1 MILMVGILADPV
13 ICYFMDYC
21 MDSKV
26 DFAFVDVNLLGKEI
40 FFDQTH
46 WFIPNSPPLA
56 HKSITGVF
64 NRVLFS
70 WANYHELQKDLLIR
84 LFNWMDTIY
93 PNVLNR
99 PKSTY
104 SNLSKPL
111 QLQWA
116 AHFLWEIPDSWIVSF
131 NKIRVEDPCI
141 CKSISSSR
149 SIVNNVY
156 YQQHLKIYEPAL
168 VQEHLNG
175 LNIRLHICDQLYTAT
190 AIESSSVDYRYNKI
204 DNHYFDYHDLP
215 LDLVHGAIEFANRI
229 GLVFCGID
237 LIFSK
242 GRYYFLEANP
252 SPGYSYFESQ
262 LSHHQISSS
271 LVNYLGGGVR

>member
-116 AHFLWEIPDSWIVSF
+116 SAFLFGKYQTVGSLVLIKLELR
-131 NKIRVEDPCI
+131 IRVFVSPLAH
-141 CKSISSSR
+141 
-149 SIVNNVY
+149 
-156 YQQHLKIYEPAL
+156 Q
-168 VQEHLNG
+168 G
-175 LNIRLHICDQLYTAT
+175 QL
-190 AIESSSVDYRYNKI
+190 
-204 DNHYFDYHDLP
+204 
-215 LDLVHGAIEFANRI
+215 
-229 GLVFCGID
+229 
-237 LIFSK
+237 
-242 GRYYFLEANP
+242 
-252 SPGYSYFESQ
+252 
-262 LSHHQISSS
+262 
-271 LVNYLGGGVR
+271 